1 MTARQRLNRDDD
13 LPEIRAEAYDKLDD
27 WRAELDQTP
36 KLKKRDAFE
45 RAAADLFL
53 EAEYEHDLAA
63 TQAITDAV
71 YFLGRDYTGL
81 GDDDI
86 QYIMVGAKAK
96 AERPINGHGKPHN
109 GGQAGGARSILIR
122 TAAALRTKIFDP
134 IKFIVPGFIVEG
146 CTILAGRPKLGK
158 SWFMLDAGLAV
169 ARGEQCLGAQCDEGD
184 VLYLAME
191 DNERRLQSRMT
202 KLMGYGR
209 EWPARFHYATEWPRA
224 NAGGLDKIREWIAAA
239 GKPRLVVV
247 DVLAMFRSPRDPKQ
261 SPYESD
267 YEAVQALQRIAS
279 DTGVAIVIVHHLRKS
294 AAEVDPFEK
303 VSGTLGLSGG
313 VDTVLI
319 LDRNADGAT
328 IYGRGRD
335 IEEIEKAVEFVRETC
350 RWRVLGAAADVRRSD
365 ERNAILGALAET
377 TEPLS
382 PREVADLTGHSYDAV
397 RQTLIRMAKAGEVKK
412 TKRGQYACDTQPPCH
427 NGHNVTTDEKIAT
440 DEELKRD
447 CDFVTAVTP
456 P

>member
-1 MTARQRLNRDDD
+1 MDNLEIPCAIADEIWSWQRIFLQRNGADPRELLRQASADIWQVLEVGRTVNPQVHTVAR
-13 LPEIRAEAYDKLDD
+13 
-27 WRAELDQTP
+27 
-36 KLKKRDAFE
+36 
-45 RAAADLFL
+45 
-53 EAEYEHDLAA
+53 LAA
-63 TQAITDAV
+63 VDALAEMAEIGGIAPDDAQAIFAEC
-71 YFLGRDYTGL
+71 F
-81 GDDDI
+81 
-86 QYIMVGAKAK
+86 KANGK
-96 AERPINGHGKPHN
+96 ADHKSNGQG
-109 GGQAGGARSILIR
+109 LIR

-146 CTILAGRPKLGK
+146 CTILAGRPKLGR
-158 SWFMLDAGLAV
+158 SWLMLDAGLAV

-209 EWPARFHYATEWPRA
+209 EWPARFQYATEWPRA
-224 NAGGLDKIREWIAAA
+224 NAGGLDKIREWIGAAE
-239 GKPRLVVV
+239 KRRLVVV

-267 YEAVQALQRIAS
+267 YEAVQALQRLAS

-294 AAEVDPFEK
+294 LAEVDPFEK

-319 LDRNADGAT
+319 LDRDADGAT
-328 IYGRGRD
+328 LYGRGRD
-335 IEEIEKAVEFVRETC
+335 MEELDKSVEFVKETC
-350 RWRVLGAAADVRRSD
+350 RWRVLGPAADVRRSD
-365 ERNAILGALAET
+365 ERNAILDALAEAA
-377 TEPLS
+377 EPLS

-412 TKRGQYACDTQPPCH
+412 TKRGQYGCDTQPPCH
-427 NGHNVTTDEKIAT
+427 NGHNVTTDENIAT
-440 DEELKRD
+440 DEGLKRD
-447 CDFVTAVTP
+447 CDSVTAVTP
-456 P
+456 PEGGRP